1 MSFNNS
7 TNVTCSER
15 TSNNDNMVD
24 IYFAISWWF
33 EYFLQTGIGIAGLI
47 ANTLAIPILLSVS
60 QIYFIF
66 SFVPQL
72 IILKEDC

>member
-1 MSFNNS
+1 
-7 TNVTCSER
+7 
-15 TSNNDNMVD
+15 MVE

-60 QIYFIF
+60 
-66 SFVPQL
+66 L
-72 IILKEDC
+72 I